1 MTLGDLSPMV
11 IANLC
16 VLVGLAIS
24 IAQERVCIPTG
35 TRTLEQVSLNSLTC
49 KR

>member
-1 MTLGDLSPMV
+1 MTLEDLSPMV

-16 VLVGLAIS
+16 VLVGLAIF

-35 TRTLEQVSLNSLTC
+35 TRTLE
-49 KR
+49 